1 MERRG
6 RGGKRSV
13 APALPPPK
21 YFTLEPPLDIRCP
34 IAEIRRKETLLPC
47 DLDFTVTV
55 AILLDIKQD
64 ENCTTHF

>member
-1 MERRG
+1 MEG
-6 RGGKRSV
+6 RGGKGEEESCPSF
-13 APALPPPK
+13 APQK